1 MTPETKQA
9 LEAFVLQIIDAA
21 KTGATWTAEQTPLL
35 VQEWLKWEYT
45 RSVINIGLA
54 GVVLFVL
61 WALVLIIIPRIVYWD
76 SKASDYGYRRDRAD
90 DEAKSSRWIGS
101 LIAGIITL
109 LILLLPVA
117 DELKYVYKLHTAP
130 RVVVFEKFI
139 ELVK

>member
-35 VQEWLKWEYT
+35 VQEWLRWQLAEASIILVFGLLAIAFAVYWI
-45 RSVINIGLA
+45 RNVNWWLEADDPAPLIGG
-54 GVVLFVL
+54 GVVAILGGIF
-61 WALVLIIIPRIVYWD
+61 ALVTV
-76 SKASDYGYRRDRAD
+76 
-90 DEAKSSRWIGS
+90 
-101 LIAGIITL
+101 
-109 LILLLPVA
+109 PVA
-117 DELKYVYKLHTAP
+117 TITIAKVLVAP